1 MPDPAPTGYLSAE
14 QLRAALAEAG
24 VPVAAAATPDAGAAK
39 LREYWVHGPGA
50 AKIRWGSAGDFDRCV
65 MHLGKYVTDPKGLCN
80 TYHQEALGAPP
91 GKGHAAAAP
100 AAPVESLRGVE
111 LARPGTFQLS
121 SGKTTFTE
129 AMLSDAADFYAA
141 TGRGAIPVGLGHMD
155 QRFDGDPAF
164 GWVENIRYHTDA
176 RGPVL
181 LGDLVDMPGW
191 LAAEAPKRWRNR
203 SIEAFSNVEFGG
215 RTYAMALTRLALLG
229 ATPPGIPSIT
239 SLSDLQ
245 TALAASTR
253 LVASI
258 ADPEP
263 PEPPPAAPPPEP
275 PTQEGAGMDPAKLRE
290 ALGLNP
296 DASDQDVTAAIA
308 AAGLA
313 APPPPPA
320 PPPGL
325 TPQFVA
331 PAPPQP
337 VQDVPQAQPVPVAAS
352 SGLRQLPPGTV
363 VIDATQLAEFQAGMA
378 QSQRIAATIA
388 KRDRDDTI
396 AAAVAKGKFPPARRQ
411 HWEQLWDADP
421 DGTREV
427 LDRLEAGLV
436 PVQASGYPGGPVD
449 GDDLQYAQFAHLF
462 PPDPQQQG
470 GGRRG

>member
-1 MPDPAPTGYLSAE
+1 MPE
-14 QLRAALAEAG
+14 
-24 VPVAAAATPDAGAAK
+24 
-39 LREYWVHGPGA
+39 
-50 AKIRWGSAGDFDRCV
+50 
-65 MHLGKYVTDPKGLCN
+65 
-80 TYHQEALGAPP
+80 PP
-91 GKGHAAAAP
+91 L
-100 AAPVESLRGVE
+100 ESLRGVE
-111 LARPGTFQLS
+111 LARPGTFALA

-181 LGDLVDMPGW
+181 LGDLVDMPDW

-263 PEPPPAAPPPEP
+263 PEPPPAAPPPAP
-275 PTQEGAGMDPAKLRE
+275 PTEEGAGMDPAKLRE
-290 ALGLNP
+290 ALGLTAE
-296 DASDQDVTAAIA
+296 ASDQDVTAAIA
-308 AAGLA
+308 AAGLT
-313 APPPPPA
+313 APPPT
-320 PPPGL
+320 PPPVQL
-325 TPQFVA
+325 APQFVA
-331 PAPPQP
+331 PADPQPLHDITPQP
-337 VQDVPQAQPVPVAAS
+337 VAAAAPM
-352 SGLRQLPPGTV
+352 RQLPPGTV

-378 QSQRIAATIA
+378 QSQKIAATIA

-396 AAAVAKGKFPPARRQ
+396 AAAVSAGKFPPARRT

-421 DGTREV
+421 DGTRQVIEQ
-427 LDRLEAGLV
+427 LQANLV
-436 PVQASGYPGGPVD
+436 PVQASGYPGGAD
-449 GDDLQYAQFAHLF
+449 SDDLQYAQYAHMF
-462 PPDPQQQG
+462 PPAAEQSG
-470 GGRRG
+470 ARRG